1 MRTEKSGKKMKRV
14 VIVICDGLR
23 ADMVGPEYTPNLVRI
38 AEAGVHCR
46 NHTGVFPST
55 TRTTAASIA
64 TGCLP
69 KTNGLQGN
77 AVALDHGE
85 GYKVYSV
92 GPPDFRDK
100 FYDAKGRTLK
110 VPTMSERVKDAG
122 GAVIYANASPGAG
135 IFLDP
140 DGFGHM
146 IHRDVAFGPDRM
158 TLEPHGAGHDA
169 AGDAA
174 LTQRF
179 IDEILHDR
187 RPALSL
193 MWMCEPDHTQHSVA
207 LGSPA
212 HIDVVRAA
220 DAQAGRVFD
229 NIRSDIDSGDVLFMV
244 ASDHGHETI
253 LEVIDLEEILIE
265 AGLKA
270 APGSSDVAIAPQGL
284 SATIYLSDDAKDRR
298 DRIADVLRSDNRI
311 GAVYAGDEMRELGLD
326 PDDGIDIVAVG
337 LSSDDA
343 GEGGLPGAG
352 YAFQGDLKIAN
363 NVGCGQHGGLGKYEQ
378 SPFLICAGTGFT
390 PGDDITDKTSAIDI
404 APTAMRHLGLA
415 ADEMDGKALQR

>member
-1 MRTEKSGKKMKRV
+1 MKRV

-23 ADMVGPEYTPNLVRI
+23 ADMVGPEHTPNLVRI
-38 AEAGVHCR
+38 AESGAHCR
-46 NHTGVFPST
+46 NHGGVFPST
-55 TRTTAASIA
+55 TRTTAAAIA

-100 FYDAKGRTLK
+100 MFDAKGRTLK
-110 VPTMSERVKDAG
+110 VPTMSERVKDIG

-158 TLEPHGAGHDA
+158 TLEPHGTSHDA

-187 RPALSL
+187 KPALSL

-229 NIRSDIDSGDVLFMV
+229 NIRSDIDSGEVLFMV

-253 LEVIDLEEILIE
+253 VEVIDLEEMLIDV
-265 AGLKA
+265 GLKSG
-270 APGSSDVAIAPQGL
+270 PGSSDVAIAPQGM
-284 SATIYLSDDAKDRR
+284 SATIYLADDAKDRR
-298 DRIADVLRSDNRI
+298 DKIAAHLRADDRI
-311 GAVYAGDEMRELGLD
+311 GGVYAGEEMRELGLD
-326 PDDGIDIVAVG
+326 PDDGIDIVVVG
-337 LSSDDA
+337 LSSEA
-343 GEGGLPGAG
+343 MGEGGLPGVG
-352 YAFQGDLKIAN
+352 HAFQGDLKIAN

-378 SPFLICAGTGFT
+378 SPFLICVGAGFAA
-390 PGDDITDKTSAIDI
+390 GDEIADKTSPIDI
-404 APTAMRHLGLA
+404 APTAMRHLGL
-415 ADEMDGKALQR
+415 DEDGMDGRALQR

>member
-1 MRTEKSGKKMKRV
+1 MKRV

-23 ADMVGPEYTPNLVRI
+23 ADMVGPAHTPNLMRI
-38 AEAGVHCR
+38 AGAGVHCQ
-46 NHTGVFPST
+46 NHGGVFPST

-69 KTNGLQGN
+69 GTHGLQGN
-77 AVALDHGE
+77 AVALDHGD
-85 GYKVYSV
+85 GLKVYSV
-92 GPPDFRDK
+92 GPPGFRDK
-100 FYDAKGRTLK
+100 LHAAKGRTLK

-140 DGFGHM
+140 DGHGHM
-146 IHRDVAFGPDRM
+146 IHRNVGFGPGRV
-158 TLEPHGAGHDA
+158 TLEPHGTGHDA

-174 LTQRF
+174 LAQRF

-187 RPALSL
+187 KPALAL
-193 MWMCEPDHTQHSVA
+193 MWMCEPDHTQHDVP

-220 DAQAGRVFD
+220 DAQAGRVYD

-244 ASDHGHETI
+244 ASDHGHETVADI
-253 LEVIDLEEILIE
+253 IDLEDMLIA
-265 AGLKA
+265 AGLKEG
-270 APGSSDVAIAPQGL
+270 PGSSDVAIAPQGL

-298 DRIADVLRSDNRI
+298 DVIADHLRGDARI
-311 GAVYAGDEMRELGLD
+311 GSVVTGDAMRDLGLD
-326 PDDGIDIVAVG
+326 PNDGLDIVVVG
-337 LSSDDA
+337 AASEDA
-343 GEGGLPGAG
+343 GEGGLPGTG
-352 YAFQGDLKIAN
+352 YAFQGDLKISN

-378 SPFLICAGTGFT
+378 SPFLICAGGGFAAGT
-390 PGDDITDKTSAIDI
+390 AITDKTSAIDI
-404 APTAMRHLGLA
+404 APTAMRHLGL
-415 ADEMDGKALQR
+415 DTDGMDGRALQS

>member
-1 MRTEKSGKKMKRV
+1 MKRV

-23 ADMVGPEYTPNLVRI
+23 ADMVGSDFTPNLMRI
-38 AEAGVHCR
+38 AETGAICKSHG
-46 NHTGVFPST
+46 GVFPST

-69 KTNGLQGN
+69 GTHGLQGN
-77 AVALDHGE
+77 AVALDHGD
-85 GYKVYSV
+85 GLKVYSV

-100 FYDAKGRTLK
+100 LHAAKGRTLK

-135 IFLDP
+135 MFLDP

-146 IHRDVAFGPDRM
+146 IHRDVGFGPGRI

-174 LTQRF
+174 LAQRF
-179 IDEILHDR
+179 IDEVLHDR
-187 RPALSL
+187 KPALAL

-229 NIRSDIDSGDVLFMV
+229 NIRSDIDSGEVLFMI

-253 LEVIDLEEILIE
+253 AEVIDLEDILID
-265 AGLKA
+265 AGLKDG
-270 APGSSDVAIAPQGL
+270 PGSSDVAIAPQGL
-284 SATIYLSDDAKDRR
+284 SATIYLSDAAKGRR
-298 DRIADVLRSDNRI
+298 DAIVDHLRTDRRI
-311 GAVYAGDEMRELGLD
+311 GAVHAGEAMRDLGLD
-326 PDDGIDIVAVG
+326 PDDGIDIVVVG
-337 LSSDDA
+337 AASDA
-343 GEGGLPGAG
+343 EGEGGMPGTG
-352 YAFQGDLKIAN
+352 YAFQGDLKISN

-378 SPFLICAGTGFT
+378 SPFLICAGPGFAAGGT
-390 PGDDITDKTSAIDI
+390 ITDRTSAVDI

-415 ADEMDGKALQR
+415 EDGMDGRAVQG